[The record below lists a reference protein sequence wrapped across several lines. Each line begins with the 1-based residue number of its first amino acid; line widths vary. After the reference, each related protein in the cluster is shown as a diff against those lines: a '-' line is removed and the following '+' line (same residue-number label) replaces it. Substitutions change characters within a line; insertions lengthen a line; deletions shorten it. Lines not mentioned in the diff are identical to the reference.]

1 VTKLLDAMMLNS
13 IGQQI
18 QQIAYEMLEEIYE
31 EAEASRSTGARAH
44 ARSRV
49 RGGV

>member
-1 VTKLLDAMMLNS
+1 MTKLLDAMMLNS
-13 IGQQI
+13 IGQQV
-18 QQIAYEMLEEIYE
+18 QQIAFEMLEEVYE
-31 EAEASRSTGARAH
+31 ESRASRSTGVRAH